1 MKRFI
6 CGLFATIGLLCVL
19 FSGPITTVLPYILGG
34 TMTAVGIAY
43 GIVYFR
49 NSENRA
55 GRASELSIGLVLFVV
70 GALCIVHG
78 VDSIGA
84 MGTTWAIFGLL
95 KASSSLTRAIQN
107 SGRGLAFYTAVIE
120 FLVHVALTFSVML
133 LFYPVEKFQIHIV
146 LLGLELIAISFRLTK
161 RITPALDVEL

>member
-19 FSGPITTVLPYILGG
+19 FSGPITTILPYILGG

-55 GRASELSIGLVLFVV
+55 GRASELSSGLVLFVV

-78 VDSIGA
+78 MDSIGA

-120 FLVHVALTFSVML
+120 FLVRLTFSVML